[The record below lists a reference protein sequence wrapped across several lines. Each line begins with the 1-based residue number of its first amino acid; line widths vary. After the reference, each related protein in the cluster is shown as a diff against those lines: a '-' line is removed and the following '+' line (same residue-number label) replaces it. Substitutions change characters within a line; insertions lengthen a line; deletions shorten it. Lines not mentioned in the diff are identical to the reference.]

1 LPHSITEPLNHLRA
15 ALQTGYVSTIM
26 GRRRYL
32 PGINSSDS
40 SKRSQAERQAVNSII
55 QGSASDII
63 KFAMLDVERQIDQLS
78 LSPGV
83 RAVMQIHDE
92 LIFEVESCL
101 QHDFVA
107 ILRKCMES
115 HVQRALSITVPL
127 VTNVHIGETWGAMT
141 AYVEPSFP
149 HLPPTGSPS
158 IPSADQSS
166 SVKRRRQND

>member
-1 LPHSITEPLNHLRA
+1 
-15 ALQTGYVSTIM
+15 M

-32 PGINSSDS
+32 PGIHSSDS